1 LDPFNKFVN
10 GTLLQFLANLT
21 KMVISNEHYLFAK
34 VGDKITVAKYVTL
47 DKIRFEQKTLLQ

>member
-1 LDPFNKFVN
+1 LGPFNKFVN

-21 KMVISNEHYLFAK
+21 KIVISNENYLFAK

-47 DKIRFEQKTLLQ
+47 EKMRFEQKTLLQ